1 MCRESYAASCSVDDA
16 VHAGQLSLG
25 RNPLQTSCLVTPG
38 WHCSKEE
45 RGILRAEVILIFNG
59 LEEWEE
65 DMKERV
71 EELQAV
77 EAGSD
82 GTGWARVLAQ
92 GEALMLTM
100 ELGRLQGIHKQAR
113 LLLTKYMP
121 DV

>member
-1 MCRESYAASCSVDDA
+1 M
-16 VHAGQLSLG
+16 
-25 RNPLQTSCLVTPG
+25 
-38 WHCSKEE
+38 
-45 RGILRAEVILIFNG
+45 RAEVILIFNG